1 MVEGYLIGCL
11 ISCPLWFLLIKLRQK
26 GFNIPFPKDSEDLYI
41 LEPLNNENVN
51 LRMVMVGWLCATF
64 FWYLVYPIIICV
76 AIGSYLVFG
85 IKSLCGLTIGN
96 DKLLTKIFGV
106 KK

>member
-1 MVEGYLIGCL
+1 MFDAYLIGCL

-26 GFNIPFPKDSEDLYI
+26 GFNIPFPKNSEGLYI

-51 LRMVMVGWLCATF
+51 LRMVMVGWVFATF

-76 AIGSYLVFG
+76 TIGSYLWYG
-85 IKSLCGLTIGN
+85 IKSLCYVTIGN
-96 DKLLTKIFGV
+96 DKLLAKIFGV